1 MNYRN
6 KSYILVLGMATT
18 SIRKRM
24 DSKMEG
30 DGWTNM
36 REKNSGDYFKDTYE
50 VICAEFEKPLGDVQ
64 LNQKKICDLVS
75 KLINNRKNLKGS
87 AKLMYTDVQSQV
99 SKALKALKE
108 ANMVYQIGSLYYPY
122 IPEAM
127 RYILRPKLEELPF
140 NEDGIF
146 FVSSSTVLLS
156 IRGLSKKTTVQED
169 EEAENDS
176 IDSNI
181 CEKILDRKEVK
192 KLFKDYL
199 TDKHCFNVHIN
210 NNYVVLLI
218 KGTVNEVEDIG
229 EDLKAIVKKSWEHQ
243 NEPKFNFSKRRS
255 SMQIAREKAEKEAQK
270 QTE

>member
-1 MNYRN
+1 M
-6 KSYILVLGMATT
+6 K
-18 SIRKRM
+18 
-24 DSKMEG
+24 G
-30 DGWTNM
+30 DGCTNM

-50 VICAEFEKPLGDVQ
+50 VICEEFKKPLGDVQ

-87 AKLMYTDVQSQV
+87 AKLTYIDVQSQV

-108 ANMVYQIGSLYYPY
+108 ANMVYPIGSLYYPY

-127 RYILRPKLEELPF
+127 RYILRPKLVELPF

-146 FVSSSTVLLS
+146 FVSPSTVLLS
-156 IRGLSKKTTVQED
+156 IRGLSNKTTVQEN
-169 EEAENDS
+169 EEQENNPV
-176 IDSNI
+176 DSNN

-210 NNYVVLLI
+210 NNYAVLLI
-218 KGTVNEVEDIG
+218 KGTDKEIDEID
-229 EDLKAIVKKSWEHQ
+229 EELKDIVKKSWKRQ
-243 NEPKFNFSKRRS
+243 NEPKFNFRKRRS
-255 SMQIAREKAEKEAQK
+255 SMQIAREKAEKEAQE
-270 QTE
+270 QTETE